1 MKNYQVENWG
11 TKPESTK
18 NYQVENW
25 GTKPEYNKN
34 YKVEK
39 WGTKLELPA
48 WKQGGAE
55 SKLVSIWGY
64 GKVVT
69 C

>member
-1 MKNYQVENWG
+1 MKKNRVEKWGTKPEYTKNYQVEKWG
-11 TKPESTK
+11 TKPEATK

-25 GTKPEYNKN
+25 GTK
-34 YKVEK
+34 
-39 WGTKLELPA
+39 LELPA
-48 WKQGGAE
+48 WTQGGAE